1 MKILLTN
8 DDGIHAPGINA
19 LYDELSQIGEV
30 VVVAP
35 DSEKSAVGHAITLN
49 DPLRATKFYKDGK
62 FFGYAIKGTP
72 ADCVKLG
79 YWAIL
84 KEEKPDLLVSG
95 INLGSNAGINTNYSG
110 TVSAATEGAM
120 LGISSFAISLTT
132 FKDPDFGPAAR
143 FARRFVPF
151 MLEKEAFPGIALNVN
166 FPAVPEDEI
175 QGIRVTRQGQAMYR
189 EEFEKRIDPHGRT
202 YYWLTGEKHD
212 VETDPEVDDVAIDE
226 NCISITPIH
235 FDLTHYQT
243 LDKMKSW
250 SFDSLMSHEI

>member
-8 DDGIHAPGINA
+8 DDGIQAPGINA
-19 LYDELSQIGEV
+19 LYDELSQIGDV

-49 DPLRATKFYKDGK
+49 DPIRATKFYRNGT
-62 FFGYAIKGTP
+62 FFGYAVKGTP

-120 LGISSFAISLTT
+120 LGIPAFAISLTT
-132 FKDPDFGPAAR
+132 FKNPDFGPAAR
-143 FARRFVPF
+143 FAKRFAPF
-151 MLEKEAFPGIALNVN
+151 MLEKMPSPGTALNVN
-166 FPAVPEDEI
+166 FPAIPENEI
-175 QGIRVTRQGQAMYR
+175 QGIRATRQGQAMYR
-189 EEFEKRIDPHGRT
+189 EEFEKRIDPHGGT
-202 YYWLTGEKHD
+202 YYWLTGEKYD
-212 VETDPEVDDVAIDE
+212 VETDPEVDDVTIEE
-226 NCISITPIH
+226 NRISITPIH
-235 FDLTHYQT
+235 FDLTNYQT
-243 LDKMKSW
+243 LAEMKSW
-250 SFDSLMSHEI
+250 SFDSLM